1 MKNSKNRKRL
11 KRSFMHRALKPA
23 GWFIS
28 RLAVRQTVR
37 ETANMPVEPTEILN
51 FGMELMKLWLALKQN
66 QWLNNLF
73 PEGEPCMVYVDLA
86 AEVVVSQGSRPQ
98 HVLRIVSR
106 LHGIISLA
114 KWLKYALFF
123 NQAMFSFRELG
134 KPSQGVSPP
143 WVMHNGQHFSLS
155 SAAGPR
161 CAA

>member
-1 MKNSKNRKRL
+1 
-11 KRSFMHRALKPA
+11 
-23 GWFIS
+23 
-28 RLAVRQTVR
+28 
-37 ETANMPVEPTEILN
+37 
-51 FGMELMKLWLALKQN
+51 
-66 QWLNNLF
+66 
-73 PEGEPCMVYVDLA
+73 MVYVDLA

-143 WVMHNGQHFSLS
+143 WVKHNGQHFSLS

>member
-1 MKNSKNRKRL
+1 MKNSKNKKRF
-11 KRSFMHRALKPA
+11 KRSFLHRASKPV

-28 RLAVRQTVR
+28 RLAMRQTER
-37 ETANMPVEPTEILN
+37 EAVDVPVEPTEILLL
-51 FGMELMKLWLALKQN
+51 GMDLTQFWLAVKQS

-86 AEVVVSQGSRPQ
+86 AEVVESQRSHPQ

-106 LHGIISLA
+106 LHGIIQLA

-143 WVMHNGQHFSLS
+143 EVKHNGQHFYLP

-161 CAA
+161 CVA